1 MNEAFVMTMGRD
13 ALMLALLV
21 GAPMLGV
28 SLLVGLVV
36 SLFQAMTQINEMTL
50 TFVPKII
57 GIGLI
62 ILILGP
68 WMLQQLIR
76 FTVNMFDLLPMMV
89 R

>member
-1 MNEAFVMTMGRD
+1 MDEAFVMTMGRE
-13 ALMLALLV
+13 ALMLTLLV
-21 GAPMLGV
+21 GAPMLGI

-36 SLFQAMTQINEMTL
+36 SLFQAMTQINEATL

-68 WMLQQLIR
+68 WMLQQLIAY
-76 FTVNMFDLLPMMV
+76 TVHMFNLMPTMV

>member
-1 MNEAFVMTMGRD
+1 MTESFVMTLGRD
-13 ALMLALLV
+13 ALMVALMV

-57 GIGLI
+57 AFGVI
-62 ILILGP
+62 ILFLGP
-68 WMLQQLIR
+68 WMLQQLIF
-76 FTVNMFDLLPMMV
+76 FTVKLFDMIPQMV